1 MNDLA
6 LSIYFQSRPGVWTW
20 LNPAGTTLENPYVYD
35 SVARD
40 IRELADRGL
49 VRIEAEEESEASD
62 ESLISRLAF
71 TRLR

>member
-1 MNDLA
+1 MDNLA
-6 LSIYFQSRPGVWTW
+6 RSIYLESRLGERT
-20 LNPAGTTLENPYVYD
+20 LLRPAGNALENPYVYD